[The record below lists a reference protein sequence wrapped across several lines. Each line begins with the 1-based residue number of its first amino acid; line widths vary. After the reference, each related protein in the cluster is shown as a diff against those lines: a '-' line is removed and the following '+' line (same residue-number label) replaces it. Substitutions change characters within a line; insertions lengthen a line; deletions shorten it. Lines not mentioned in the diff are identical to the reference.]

1 MLQKILKPPI
11 TRINTD
17 MKESARQAFAVRMG
31 QDKPK
36 TLQASLIDFRF
47 ILPISA
53 YWDRLPCS
61 RLALA
66 LLVSC

>member
-17 MKESARQAFAVRMG
+17 TMKLARGAFAVRMG
-31 QDKPK
+31 LEKPK

-47 ILPISA
+47 FSA
-53 YWDRLPCS
+53 NPSLLGSFALFSHCS
-61 RLALA
+61 AR
-66 LLVSC
+66 S